1 MAIKHITGNIFTST
15 AQTLVN
21 TVNCEGVMGAGLAL
35 ECRLRYPAMFERY
48 QQLCADGSLVPGKL
62 WLWRGPQRWVLNF
75 PTKNSWKHPS
85 RLDYL
90 EQGLDKLLASWQ
102 VQGITSMALPLL
114 GTDKGGLAVE
124 RVVALMQDKL
134 SDLAQ
139 HILIEI
145 YHYDARAVDDLYLQF
160 AAQFTST
167 DPQTLKVSTGIAA
180 DKIARLD
187 AAIRGGKV
195 CQLNQLAGIDGIGEK
210 TLEKLFRYCQNP
222 QPLPDFTQPE
232 LNW

>member
-1 MAIKHITGNIFTST
+1 MEFDD
-15 AQTLVN
+15 
-21 TVNCEGVMGAGLAL
+21 TVTN
-35 ECRLRYPAMFERY
+35 LRYVFE
-48 QQLCADGSLVPGKL
+48 LIC
-62 WLWRGPQRWVLNF
+62 RWF
-75 PTKNSWKHPS
+75 
-85 RLDYL
+85 Y
-90 EQGLDKLLASWQ
+90 
-102 VQGITSMALPLL
+102 IF
-114 GTDKGGLAVE
+114 GGWAKI
-124 RVVALMQDKL
+124 A
-134 SDLAQ
+134 
-139 HILIEI
+139 
-145 YHYDARAVDDLYLQF
+145 YLQF